1 MPSLFT
7 SHAIEE
13 ATRAGNAILKFISAN
28 DIGLTGSH
36 QCGFYMPKSAW
47 TLYTPHPPEKG
58 SNEKHNIAIDWP
70 DGTST
75 DSVVTWYG
83 RGTRSEYRL
92 TRFGRDCP
100 WLAPDAVGN
109 LLMLVPQSCGRFAAW
124 VFDRDEDIEDI
135 ESALG
140 LNLLG
145 RWGIY
150 RDGIPQMEDEDDCII
165 GRFRRY
171 ADNVEAFPS
180 CEELSQHARDVL
192 RLCLK
197 QFDRLG
203 ADDMLL
209 RCAEAEY
216 ALFRAVERHL
226 CASDIDGPFRDTD
239 EFLRA
244 AARMAN
250 RRKSRA
256 GRSLE
261 NHVEFLL
268 TRAGIPHTMRPAI
281 DGEPDV
287 IIPSAR
293 AYYDPAY
300 PQDRLFVLGIKTTCK
315 DRWRQVLNE
324 GRRKREKYIVTL
336 QAGISTA
343 QLDEMQQAG
352 IGLIVP
358 RNLHE
363 SYPEDR
369 RARLLTVSAFIDKVR
384 AAL

>member
-1 MPSLFT
+1 
-7 SHAIEE
+7 
-13 ATRAGNAILKFISAN
+13 
-28 DIGLTGSH
+28 
-36 QCGFYMPKSAW
+36 
-47 TLYTPHPPEKG
+47 
-58 SNEKHNIAIDWP
+58 
-70 DGTST
+70 
-75 DSVVTWYG
+75 
-83 RGTRSEYRL
+83 
-92 TRFGRDCP
+92 
-100 WLAPDAVGN
+100 
-109 LLMLVPQSCGRFAAW
+109 
-124 VFDRDEDIEDI
+124 
-135 ESALG
+135 
-140 LNLLG
+140 
-145 RWGIY
+145 
-150 RDGIPQMEDEDDCII
+150 
-165 GRFRRY
+165 
-171 ADNVEAFPS
+171 
-180 CEELSQHARDVL
+180 
-192 RLCLK
+192 
-197 QFDRLG
+197 
-203 ADDMLL
+203 
-209 RCAEAEY
+209 
-216 ALFRAVERHL
+216 
-226 CASDIDGPFRDTD
+226 
-239 EFLRA
+239 
-244 AARMAN
+244 MAN

-369 RARLLTVSAFIDKVR
+369 RARLLTVSAFIDQVR